1 MSIPEF
7 INNEI
12 RAARTRYERV
22 RTGAVARVA
31 LYPTDTDYAVS
42 HTVAYFA
49 LARERCIE
57 LVGGLDTLM
66 SLCRKAQDPV
76 ALKACE
82 DLSGALWRLAN
93 GLDLAGIELRWPEV
107 IAQRPAA

>member
-7 INNEI
+7 IANETK
-12 RAARTRYERV
+12 AARTRYERV
-22 RTGAVARVA
+22 RFGAVSRLAF
-31 LYPTDTDYAVS
+31 YPIDTDHAVGD
-42 HTVAYFA
+42 TAAYFA

-93 GLDLAGIELRWPEV
+93 GLDLARTELRWPEI